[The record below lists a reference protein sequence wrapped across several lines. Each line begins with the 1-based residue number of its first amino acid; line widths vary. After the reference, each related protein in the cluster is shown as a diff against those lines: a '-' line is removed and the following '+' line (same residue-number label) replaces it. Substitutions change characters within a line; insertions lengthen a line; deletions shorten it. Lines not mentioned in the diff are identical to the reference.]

1 MNAFKTALRGPASA
15 CGRASGAAQMVTIH
29 PFVMDRQESPVR
41 SPRRFRHAVLA
52 ALSAGVLLAATGC
65 DSAGDRT
72 TKGTTGTAEA
82 KDVLLQPLAEPG
94 PGPFT
99 RSTVRAAP
107 SPSPTRSPEEDDG
120 SATRTVHRVSGAVPG
135 LYGGV
140 RSEAACDVDQQA
152 RLLAADRD
160 KARAFAETAGVE
172 AVQIPG
178 YLRSLTPVVLRADAQ
193 VTNHGYSAGSATAFQ
208 AVLQAGTAVLVDS
221 RGLPRVRCAC
231 GNPLGEPVIAK
242 GQVTHRGERW
252 PGYDPAR
259 ILAIEPGVQPVT
271 GLVIVNTADNTWIER
286 TVGDDGGRD
295 RTPDDPPPFEP
306 SDDLLFPSP
315 ARPSEPEAPEV
326 TPSAPAPAEPEEP
339 QCPDPSAPGGPA
351 ELPPGCPPPMEPD
364 PGTEAPDDFD
374 GLPTDEPWEL
384 EEEPGAVPE
393 PTQVFPGEPDDF
405 DEFGEPVDSG
415 VPEPFA
421 G

>member
-1 MNAFKTALRGPASA
+1 M
-15 CGRASGAAQMVTIH
+15 
-29 PFVMDRQESPVR
+29 R
-41 SPRRFRHAVLA
+41 SPRRFRCAALA
-52 ALSAGVLLAATGC
+52 AVAAGALFAVAGC
-65 DSAGDRT
+65 DSAADRT

-82 KDVLLQPLAEPG
+82 EDVLLQPLAEPG

-99 RSTVRAAP
+99 KSTATARQAP
-107 SPSPTRSPEEDDG
+107 SPSATRSPQEGDG

-140 RSEAACDVDQQA
+140 RSEASCDVEQQA
-152 RLLAADRD
+152 RLLTADQD
-160 KARAFAETAGVE
+160 KARAFAEKAGIE

-178 YLRSLTPVVLRADAQ
+178 YLRSLTPVTLRADTQ
-193 VTNHGYSAGSATAFQ
+193 VTNHGYSAGSVTAFQ

-221 RGLPRVRCAC
+221 KGLPRVRCAC
-231 GNPLGEPVIAK
+231 GNPLEKPVIAK

-252 PGYDPAR
+252 AGYDPAR
-259 ILAIEPGVQPVT
+259 ILAVDPGVKPL
-271 GLVIVNTADNTWIER
+271 GSLIIVDTADNTWIER

-306 SDDLLFPSP
+306 SVDLLFPSP
-315 ARPSEPEAPEV
+315 ARPSDPAP
-326 TPSAPAPAEPEEP
+326 TKSAPSAPAPAEPEGTE
-339 QCPDPSAPGGPA
+339 CPESPGDPA
-351 ELPPGCPPPMEPD
+351 ELPPGCLPPMEPD

-374 GLPTDEPWEL
+374 GMPSDGPWEM
-384 EEEPGAVPE
+384 EEGEPGVVPE
-393 PTQVFPGEPDDF
+393 PTQVSPGEPGELDGLDGLDEYGERGERDEF
-405 DEFGEPVDSG
+405 DEFGEPADSG

>member
-1 MNAFKTALRGPASA
+1 M
-15 CGRASGAAQMVTIH
+15 
-29 PFVMDRQESPVR
+29 R

-140 RSEAACDVDQQA
+140 RSEAACDVGQQA

-160 KARAFAETAGVE
+160 KARAFAETTGVE

-315 ARPSEPEAPEV
+315 ARPSEPEAPEA

-339 QCPDPSAPGGPA
+339 QCPDPSAPGTA
-351 ELPPGCPPPMEPD
+351 
-364 PGTEAPDDFD
+364 A
-374 GLPTDEPWEL
+374 
-384 EEEPGAVPE
+384 
-393 PTQVFPGEPDDF
+393 
-405 DEFGEPVDSG
+405 
-415 VPEPFA
+415 
-421 G
+421 

>member
-1 MNAFKTALRGPASA
+1 M
-15 CGRASGAAQMVTIH
+15 
-29 PFVMDRQESPVR
+29 R
-41 SPRRFRHAVLA
+41 SPRRFRCAALA
-52 ALSAGVLLAATGC
+52 ALSTGVLLAVAGC
-65 DSAGDRT
+65 DSAADRT

-82 KDVLLQPLAEPG
+82 EDVLLQPVAEPG

-99 RSTVRAAP
+99 KSTARAAP
-107 SPSPTRSPEEDDG
+107 SPSATRSPQESEG

-140 RSEAACDVDQQA
+140 RSEASCDVEQQT
-152 RLLAADRD
+152 RLLTADQD
-160 KARAFAETAGVE
+160 EARAFAEEAGIE

-178 YLRSLTPVVLRADAQ
+178 YLRSLTSVTLRADTQ
-193 VTNHGYSAGSATAFQ
+193 VTDHGYSAGSTTAFQ

-221 RGLPRVRCAC
+221 RGLPRVRCAG
-231 GNPLGEPVIAK
+231 GNPLDRPVIAK

-259 ILAIEPGVQPVT
+259 ILAVDPGVKPV
-271 GLVIVNTADNTWIER
+271 GSLIIVNTADNTWIER
-286 TVGDDGGRD
+286 TAGDDGKRD

-306 SDDLLFPSP
+306 SEDLLFPSP
-315 ARPSEPEAPEV
+315 DRPSDPVPSPS
-326 TPSAPAPAEPEEP
+326 TPSTPAPAEPEETE
-339 QCPDPSAPGGPA
+339 CPDPFGDPA

-364 PGTEAPDDFD
+364 PGTEPPDDFD
-374 GLPTDEPWEL
+374 GMPTDEPWEM
-384 EEEPGAVPE
+384 EEDEFGVVPE
-393 PTQVFPGEPDDF
+393 PTQVFPDEP
-405 DEFGEPVDSG
+405 DEFGEPMDSG

>member
-1 MNAFKTALRGPASA
+1 M
-15 CGRASGAAQMVTIH
+15 
-29 PFVMDRQESPVR
+29 R
-41 SPRRFRHAVLA
+41 SPRRFRRAALA
-52 ALSAGVLLAATGC
+52 ALSAGVLLAVAGC
-65 DSAGDRT
+65 DSAADRT

-82 KDVLLQPLAEPG
+82 EDVLLQPVAEPG

-99 RSTVRAAP
+99 KSTARAAP
-107 SPSPTRSPEEDDG
+107 SPSATRSPQEGDG

-140 RSEAACDVDQQA
+140 RSEASCDVEQQA
-152 RLLAADRD
+152 RLLAADQD
-160 KARAFAETAGVE
+160 KARAFAEEAGIE

-178 YLRSLTPVVLRADAQ
+178 YLRSLTPVTLRADTQ
-193 VTNHGYSAGSATAFQ
+193 VTNHGYSAGTTTAFQ

-221 RGLPRVRCAC
+221 RGLPRVRCTC
-231 GNPLGEPVIAK
+231 GNPLDRPVAAK

-259 ILAIEPGVQPVT
+259 TLAVDPGVKPV
-271 GLVIVNTADNTWIER
+271 GSLVIVNTADNTWIER
-286 TVGDDGGRD
+286 TAGDDGERD
-295 RTPDDPPPFEP
+295 RTPADPPPFEP
-306 SDDLLFPSP
+306 SEDLLFPSP
-315 ARPSEPEAPEV
+315 DRPSDPVPPPS
-326 TPSAPAPAEPEEP
+326 TPSTPAPAEPEETE
-339 QCPDPSAPGGPA
+339 CPDLSDDPA

-374 GLPTDEPWEL
+374 GMPTDEPWEM
-384 EEEPGAVPE
+384 EEEEFGVVPE
-393 PTQVFPGEPDDF
+393 PTQVFPDEL
-405 DEFGEPVDSG
+405 DEFDEPVDPG

>member
-1 MNAFKTALRGPASA
+1 M
-15 CGRASGAAQMVTIH
+15 
-29 PFVMDRQESPVR
+29 R
-41 SPRRFRHAVLA
+41 SPRRFRCAALA
-52 ALSAGVLLAATGC
+52 ALSTGVLLAVAGC
-65 DSAGDRT
+65 DSAADRT

-82 KDVLLQPLAEPG
+82 EDVLLQPVAEPG

-99 RSTVRAAP
+99 KSTARAAP
-107 SPSPTRSPEEDDG
+107 SPSATRSPQESEG

-140 RSEAACDVDQQA
+140 RSEASCDVEQQA
-152 RLLAADRD
+152 RLLTADQD
-160 KARAFAETAGVE
+160 EARAFAEEAGIE

-178 YLRSLTPVVLRADAQ
+178 YLRSLTPVTLRADTQ
-193 VTNHGYSAGSATAFQ
+193 VTDHGYSAGSTTAFQ

-221 RGLPRVRCAC
+221 RGLPRVRCAG
-231 GNPLGEPVIAK
+231 GNPLDRPVIAK

-259 ILAIEPGVQPVT
+259 ILAVDPGVKPV
-271 GLVIVNTADNTWIER
+271 GSLIIVNTADNTWIER
-286 TVGDDGGRD
+286 TAGDDGKRD

-306 SDDLLFPSP
+306 SEDLLFPSP
-315 ARPSEPEAPEV
+315 DRPSDPVPSPS
-326 TPSAPAPAEPEEP
+326 TPSTPAPAEPEETE
-339 QCPDPSAPGGPA
+339 CPDPFGDPA

-364 PGTEAPDDFD
+364 PGTEPPDDFD
-374 GLPTDEPWEL
+374 GMPTDEPWEM
-384 EEEPGAVPE
+384 EEDEFGVVPE
-393 PTQVFPGEPDDF
+393 PTQVFPDEPDEF
-405 DEFGEPVDSG
+405 DEPMDSG

>member
-1 MNAFKTALRGPASA
+1 M
-15 CGRASGAAQMVTIH
+15 
-29 PFVMDRQESPVR
+29 R
-41 SPRRFRHAVLA
+41 SPRRFRCAALA
-52 ALSAGVLLAATGC
+52 ALAAGALFAVAGCESAA
-65 DSAGDRT
+65 DRT

-82 KDVLLQPLAEPG
+82 EDVLLQPLAEPG

-99 RSTVRAAP
+99 KSTARPAP
-107 SPSPTRSPEEDDG
+107 SPTATGSPQEGDG

-140 RSEAACDVDQQA
+140 RSEASCDVEQQA
-152 RLLAADRD
+152 RLLAADQD
-160 KARAFAETAGVE
+160 KARAFAEKAGIE

-178 YLRSLTPVVLRADAQ
+178 YLRSLTPVTLRADTQ
-193 VTNHGYSAGSATAFQ
+193 VTNHGYSAGSVTAFQ

-231 GNPLGEPVIAK
+231 GNPLEKPVIAK
-242 GQVTHRGERW
+242 GKVTYRGERW
-252 PGYDPAR
+252 AGHDPAR
-259 ILAIEPGVQPVT
+259 ILAIDPGVRPV
-271 GLVIVNTADNTWIER
+271 GSLVIVNTADNTWIER

-306 SDDLLFPSP
+306 SVDLLFPSP
-315 ARPSEPEAPEV
+315 ARPSEPAPTE
-326 TPSAPAPAEPEEP
+326 SAPPPPSPAEPEETE
-339 QCPDPSAPGGPA
+339 CPESPGDPA

-364 PGTEAPDDFD
+364 PGTEPPDDFD
-374 GLPTDEPWEL
+374 GMPSDEPWEM
-384 EEEPGAVPE
+384 EEEPGVVPE
-393 PTQVFPGEPDDF
+393 PTQVSPGEPREPREPGELDELEELDESGEIDELDGL
-405 DEFGEPVDSG
+405 DEFGDPADSG

>member
-1 MNAFKTALRGPASA
+1 M
-15 CGRASGAAQMVTIH
+15 
-29 PFVMDRQESPVR
+29 R

-107 SPSPTRSPEEDDG
+107 SPSPTRSPEDDG

-140 RSEAACDVDQQA
+140 RSEAACDVGQQA
-152 RLLAADRD
+152 RLLAADRG
-160 KARAFAETAGVE
+160 KARAFAETAGIE

-252 PGYDPAR
+252 PGFDPAR
-259 ILAIEPGVQPVT
+259 ILAIEPGVQPVA
-271 GLVIVNTADNTWIER
+271 GLVIVNTVDNTWIER

-295 RTPDDPPPFEP
+295 RTPDEPPPFEP

-315 ARPSEPEAPEV
+315 ARPSEPEAPEA

-339 QCPDPSAPGGPA
+339 QCPDPSAPDGPA

-384 EEEPGAVPE
+384 EDEPGAVPE

-405 DEFGEPVDSG
+405 GELDEFGEPVDSG